1 MDYLLQVSV
10 HTNNRVERKNKD
22 FKHQYLVQF
31 KDKSLTGML
40 TVLIE
45 QFLPDKEKKFV
56 DLLYLFVTS
65 FKITHHHCLTTKQWL
80 YISKGIMHSKLML
93 HIYLDEI
100 AFSWDQFSWFPRIWE
115 NPPNEVLLKI

>member
-1 MDYLLQVSV
+1 MDYLLEVSV
-10 HTNNRVERKNKD
+10 HANNGVERKNKD

-56 DLLYLFVTS
+56 DLLNLFVTRS
-65 FKITHHHCLTTKQWL
+65 HIIIVQQLSNG
-80 YISKGIMHSKLML
+80 YI
-93 HIYLDEI
+93 
-100 AFSWDQFSWFPRIWE
+100 
-115 NPPNEVLLKI
+115 

>member
-56 DLLYLFVTS
+56 DLLNLFVTRS
-65 FKITHHHCLTTKQWL
+65 HIIIVQQLSNG
-80 YISKGIMHSKLML
+80 YI
-93 HIYLDEI
+93 
-100 AFSWDQFSWFPRIWE
+100 
-115 NPPNEVLLKI
+115 